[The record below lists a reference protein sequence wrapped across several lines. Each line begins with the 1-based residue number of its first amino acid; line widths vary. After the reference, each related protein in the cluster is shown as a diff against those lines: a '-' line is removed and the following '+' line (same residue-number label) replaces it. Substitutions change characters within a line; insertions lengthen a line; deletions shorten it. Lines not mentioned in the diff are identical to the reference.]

1 MDLVTVLLW
10 AVAAASGG
18 VAWAGRFELLPI
30 ALLVLL
36 CWRWSR
42 SRPEALGVGLA
53 YYGAASFGLV
63 HGASR
68 FFGDAT
74 GWSSAGI
81 AIWVGTTLLL
91 SIPWAALWS
100 RTFAM
105 SAWSRV
111 SRGILLGLVLLLPPV
126 GLLSGVNPWVGGAA
140 MMPGLGILG
149 LLVVT
154 ASLLAPNR
162 KTWPVWA
169 SALVLVSVL
178 ACRNYEPAE
187 SVNWAGV
194 STPHGALG
202 HRSPTEQYD
211 MAADAWQRAL
221 ASDADVVL
229 FPEGLGGT
237 WTTSSESLWAL
248 EAEERDAL
256 WIVGAMR
263 RDTEGQRNG
272 VGIVG
277 DGEPYF
283 WSQRLPAPIGMWA
296 PWANRHV
303 KGDLF
308 APSVKVIQGR
318 RTALLM
324 CFEQFVG
331 WPALQSALERAE
343 VVLAPANLWFARGT
357 NLNAVREVTLQSWA
371 RLMGRGG
378 GDQWLR
384 RSKRKGD
391 FERRSR
397 RSVSS
402 AQKSF
407 RCSVS
412 M

>member
-1 MDLVTVLLW
+1 M
-10 AVAAASGG
+10 
-18 VAWAGRFELLPI
+18 
-30 ALLVLL
+30 
-36 CWRWSR
+36 
-42 SRPEALGVGLA
+42 
-53 YYGAASFGLV
+53 
-63 HGASR
+63 
-68 FFGDAT
+68 
-74 GWSSAGI
+74 
-81 AIWVGTTLLL
+81 
-91 SIPWAALWS
+91 
-100 RTFAM
+100 
-105 SAWSRV
+105 
-111 SRGILLGLVLLLPPV
+111 
-126 GLLSGVNPWVGGAA
+126 
-140 MMPGLGILG
+140 
-149 LLVVT
+149 
-154 ASLLAPNR
+154 
-162 KTWPVWA
+162 
-169 SALVLVSVL
+169 SVL

-263 RDTEGQRNG
+263 RDREGQRNG

-303 KGDLF
+303 KSEIF

-318 RTALLM
+318 RAALLM

-331 WPALQSALERAE
+331 WPALQSALEGAE

-371 RLMGRGG
+371 RLMGWTVVEAING
-378 GDQWLR
+378 
-384 RSKRKGD
+384 
-391 FERRSR
+391 
-397 RSVSS
+397 
-402 AQKSF
+402 
-407 RCSVS
+407 
-412 M
+412 